1 MAYTLGKNM
10 VHYSTDNDARKPI
23 YFGAAVIALGLSQL
37 VRLIPAAWSLSAM
50 APSAMVIFGLVL
62 VAYDKIL
69 WKWRIFQLVCR
80 IPILHGKWTG
90 TLTRPDV
97 DGGTSEATR
106 SVELIITQ
114 TWLRMALTFRGE
126 RSSSEARIVGI
137 HCDDPQ
143 HVTLKWVYF
152 ARDEAGQTHE
162 NLYGEGTTHLT
173 LHSDTEPNK
182 LKGYY
187 YSSKLRKGGIQV
199 ELNKE
204 SQ

>member
-1 MAYTLGKNM
+1 MTYYA
-10 VHYSTDNDARKPI
+10 TDNDARRPI
-23 YFGAAVIALGLSQL
+23 YFGAALFALGLSQL
-37 VRLIPAAWSLSAM
+37 VRLIPADWSLSAM

-62 VAYDKIL
+62 ALYDKVL
-69 WKWRIFQLVCR
+69 WKWPFFQFFCR
-80 IPILHGKWTG
+80 IPVLHGKWTG

-97 DGGTSEATR
+97 DGGASEADR
-106 SVELIITQ
+106 DVELIITQ
-114 TWLRMALTFRGE
+114 TWRRMALTFRGE

-173 LHSDTEPNK
+173 LHADAKPNE

-187 YSSKLRKGGIQV
+187 YSSKLRKGGIQLAFN
-199 ELNKE
+199 ETT
-204 SQ
+204 